1 MKSIGQ
7 HSVSRNAAALGVMQI
22 ANYAVP
28 LLLLPFLTR
37 QLGMEAFGMVAITL
51 AAIQLAFVLTDY
63 GFSLSATYSISTN
76 RENTDF
82 VNQKI
87 SAIFGAKALLVSL
100 LAAGLIIASQTVP
113 SLQAYSTYIIAAFI
127 AICAQAFQP
136 IWLFQGIERM
146 KNITLYTVLTKVLY
160 AILVL
165 QLISTPEDA
174 VIVIFCWSAAQVI
187 GLAASLYFMYSAGY
201 RVSWPSL
208 KTVRHEFVDGAQF
221 FWSRLA
227 VAVYTSASTLVV
239 GSQSAT
245 QAAQFAACEQIYKA
259 GQNVT
264 SPINNAMF
272 PYMTKHKDWKVFYK
286 LLLITSITIS
296 TGCLILAYCAKPF
309 LTLLFGSEYGN
320 ATSVLLV
327 FLCTTIINY
336 FCVTF
341 GYSAFAAL
349 GRVDIANTTVIAGA
363 IIHTFALYIVYLNLE
378 ISALTIAACILF
390 TEFCVMISRITAFY
404 IIKKRQN
411 DEADQKPK

>member
-1 MKSIGQ
+1 
-7 HSVSRNAAALGVMQI
+7 
-22 ANYAVP
+22 
-28 LLLLPFLTR
+28 
-37 QLGMEAFGMVAITL
+37 MEAFGVVAITL
-51 AAIQLAFVLTDY
+51 AAIQLAYVVTDY
-63 GFSLSATYSISTN
+63 GFSLSATYSISIN

-100 LAAGLIIASQTVP
+100 LAVGLIIASQTVP
-113 SLQAYSTYIIAAFI
+113 SLQAYTTYIIAAFI

-146 KNITLYTVLTKVLY
+146 KNITLYTVLTKILY

-165 QLISTPEDA
+165 QLISSPEDA
-174 VIVIFCWSAAQVI
+174 VTVIYCLSAAQVI
-187 GLAASLYFMYSAGY
+187 GLLASLYFMYSAGY

-208 KTVRHEFVDGAQF
+208 QTVRHELVDGAQF

-239 GSQSAT
+239 GSQSAA
-245 QAAQFAACEQIYKA
+245 QAAQFAVCEQIYKA

-264 SPINNAMF
+264 LPINNAMF
-272 PYMTKHKDWKVFYK
+272 PYMAKNKDWKVFYK
-286 LLLITSITIS
+286 LLLITSIIIS

-327 FLCTTIINY
+327 FLCTTVINY

-349 GRVDIANTTVIAGA
+349 GRVDIANITVIAGA
-363 IIHTFALYIVYLNLE
+363 ILHTL
-378 ISALTIAACILF
+378 ALTLIYNFYEINALSVALSILL
-390 TEFCVMISRITAFY
+390 TETFVMTLRLSCLIHIKSKMRI
-404 IIKKRQN
+404 KN
-411 DEADQKPK
+411 

>member
-1 MKSIGQ
+1 VLSKIKSIGK

-37 QLGMEAFGMVAITL
+37 QLGMEAFGVVAITL

-100 LAAGLIIASQTVP
+100 LAVALIIASQTVP
-113 SLQAYSTYIIAAFI
+113 SLQAYTTYIIAAFI

-165 QLISTPEDA
+165 QLIRSPEDA
-174 VIVIFCWSAAQVI
+174 VTVIYCWSAAQVI
-187 GLAASLYFMYSAGY
+187 GLLASLYFMYSAGY
-201 RVSWPSL
+201 KVSWPSL
-208 KTVRHEFVDGAQF
+208 QTVRHEFVDGAQF

-239 GSQSAT
+239 GSQSAA
-245 QAAQFAACEQIYKA
+245 QAAQFAVCEQIYKA

-272 PYMTKHKDWKVFYK
+272 PYMAKNKDWKVFYK
-286 LLLITSITIS
+286 ILFIAGITMT
-296 TGCLILAYCAKPF
+296 TGCLVLAYYATP
-309 LTLLFGSEYGN
+309 LLSILFGEEYGT
-320 ATSVLLV
+320 ATPVLLI

-336 FCVTF
+336 FGVTF
-341 GYSAFAAL
+341 GYSAFSAL
-349 GRVDIANTTVIAGA
+349 GRVEIANISVIVGA
-363 IIHTFALYIVYLNLE
+363 IIHAATLYLIYTNVE
-378 ISALTIAACILF
+378 ITALTVALSILITESIVMCI
-390 TEFCVMISRITAFY
+390 RIITL
-404 IIKKRQN
+404 ILIKRTTRQ
-411 DEADQKPK
+411 QP

>member
-1 MKSIGQ
+1 MLSKIKSIGK

-63 GFSLSATYSISTN
+63 GFSLSATYSISIN

-100 LAAGLIIASQTVP
+100 LAVTLIIASQTVP
-113 SLQAYSTYIIAAFI
+113 SLQAYTTYIIAAFI

-146 KNITLYTVLTKVLY
+146 KNITLYTVLSKVLY

-165 QLISTPEDA
+165 QLIRSPEDA
-174 VIVIFCWSAAQVI
+174 VTVIYCWSAAQVI
-187 GLAASLYFMYSAGY
+187 GLLASLYFMYSAGY

-208 KTVRHEFVDGAQF
+208 QTVRHEFVDGAQF

-239 GSQSAT
+239 GSQSAA
-245 QAAQFAACEQIYKA
+245 QAAQFAVCEQIYKA

-272 PYMTKHKDWKVFYK
+272 PYMAKNKDWKVFYK
-286 LLLITSITIS
+286 ILFIAGITMIA
-296 TGCLILAYCAKPF
+296 GCLALAFYAD
-309 LTLLFGSEYGN
+309 TLLSMLFGREYS
-320 ATSVLLV
+320 AAASVLLV
-327 FLCTTIINY
+327 FLCTTVVNY
-336 FCVTF
+336 FGVTF

-349 GRVDIANTTVIAGA
+349 GRVEIANRTVIVGA
-363 IIHTFALYIVYLNLE
+363 IAHAIGLLLIHYYFE
-378 ISALTIAACILF
+378 ITPLSVASCILC
-390 TEFCVMISRITAFY
+390 TESLVAIIRIIIFHRVSTA
-404 IIKKRQN
+404 QS
-411 DEADQKPK
+411 

>member
-1 MKSIGQ
+1 MLSKIKSIGK

-100 LAAGLIIASQTVP
+100 LAVALIIASQTVP
-113 SLQAYSTYIIAAFI
+113 SLQAYTTYIIAAFI

-165 QLISTPEDA
+165 QLIRSPEDA
-174 VIVIFCWSAAQVI
+174 VTVIYCWSAAQVI
-187 GLAASLYFMYSAGY
+187 GLLASLYFMYSAGY

-208 KTVRHEFVDGAQF
+208 QTVRHEFVDGAQF

-239 GSQSAT
+239 GSQSAA
-245 QAAQFAACEQIYKA
+245 QAAQFAVCEQIYKA

-272 PYMTKHKDWKVFYK
+272 PYMAKNKDWKIFYK
-286 LLLITSITIS
+286 ILFIAGITMT
-296 TGCLILAYCAKPF
+296 TGCLVLAYYATPL
-309 LTLLFGSEYGN
+309 LTILFGDEYGT
-320 ATSVLLV
+320 ATPVLLI

-336 FCVTF
+336 FGVTF
-341 GYSAFAAL
+341 GYSAFSAL
-349 GRVDIANTTVIAGA
+349 GRVEIANISVIVGA
-363 IIHTFALYIVYLNLE
+363 IIHAATLYLIYTNIE
-378 ISALTIAACILF
+378 
-390 TEFCVMISRITAFY
+390 ITA
-404 IIKKRQN
+404 ITVALSILITESIVMCIRIITLILIKKTTQ
-411 DEADQKPK
+411 QHS

>member
-1 MKSIGQ
+1 MLSKIKSIGK

-37 QLGMEAFGMVAITL
+37 QLGMEAFGVVAITL

-100 LAAGLIIASQTVP
+100 LAVALIIASQTVP
-113 SLQAYSTYIIAAFI
+113 SLQAYTTYIIAAFI

-165 QLISTPEDA
+165 QLIRSPEDA
-174 VIVIFCWSAAQVI
+174 VTVIYCWSAAQVI
-187 GLAASLYFMYSAGY
+187 GLLASLYFMYSAGY
-201 RVSWPSL
+201 KVSWPSL
-208 KTVRHEFVDGAQF
+208 QTVRHEFVDGAQF

-239 GSQSAT
+239 GSQSAA
-245 QAAQFAACEQIYKA
+245 QAAQFAVCEQIYKA

-272 PYMTKHKDWKVFYK
+272 PYMAKNKDWKVFYK
-286 LLLITSITIS
+286 ILFIAGITMT
-296 TGCLILAYCAKPF
+296 TGCLVLAYYATP
-309 LTLLFGSEYGN
+309 LLSILFGEEYGT
-320 ATSVLLV
+320 ATPVLLI

-336 FCVTF
+336 FGVTF
-341 GYSAFAAL
+341 GYSAFSAL
-349 GRVDIANTTVIAGA
+349 GRVEIANISVIVGA
-363 IIHTFALYIVYLNLE
+363 IIHAATLYLIYTNVE
-378 ISALTIAACILF
+378 ITALTVALSILITESIVMCI
-390 TEFCVMISRITAFY
+390 RIITL
-404 IIKKRQN
+404 ILIKRTTRQ
-411 DEADQKPK
+411 QP

>member
-1 MKSIGQ
+1 
-7 HSVSRNAAALGVMQI
+7 MQI

-100 LAAGLIIASQTVP
+100 LAVALIIASQTVP
-113 SLQAYSTYIIAAFI
+113 SLQAYTTYIIAAFI

-165 QLISTPEDA
+165 QLIRSPEDA
-174 VIVIFCWSAAQVI
+174 VTVIYCWSAAQVI
-187 GLAASLYFMYSAGY
+187 GLLASLYFMYSAGY

-208 KTVRHEFVDGAQF
+208 QTVRHEFVDGAQF

-239 GSQSAT
+239 GSQSAA
-245 QAAQFAACEQIYKA
+245 QAAQFAVCEQIYKA
-259 GQNVT
+259 GQNV
-264 SPINNAMF
+264 SAPLNSALY
-272 PYMTKHKDWKVFYK
+272 PYMAKKKDWR
-286 LLLITSITIS
+286 T
-296 TGCLILAYCAKPF
+296 F
-309 LTLLFGSEYGN
+309 LTIAIASCIILSIGCATIALFSKEILNFLFGDLYTN
-320 ATSVLLV
+320 ANGIL
-327 FLCTTIINY
+327 II
-336 FCVTF
+336 FM
-341 GYSAFAAL
+341 L
-349 GRVDIANTTVIAGA
+349 TTVINHMAMSFGYTAFSAIGRLDIPNKTVFAGA
-363 IIHTFALYIVYLNLE
+363 
-378 ISALTIAACILF
+378 
-390 TEFCVMISRITAFY
+390 AFY
-404 IIKKRQN
+404 ISAVALGYLFFELNALYFTTTILITEFMVMLLRITLLRRAIKAQQRTA
-411 DEADQKPK
+411 E